1 LWLVLLP
8 TPVFVVVIG
17 ELGVGSNA
25 AAEGDTV
32 EGLELDTSVKN
43 VDSAT
48 GSGPDVGEGSLDV
61 VHSA

>member
-1 LWLVLLP
+1 M
-8 TPVFVVVIG
+8 VIG